1 MKNVILQENFH
12 ELTGSGGRAFHAI
25 SGSGARLRERKMI
38 KAPFMVAILI
48 GLFFFLTGLSVP
60 GILSKSIGFLANL
73 NTPLAMFTIG
83 IYLAQTD
90 VKKMFFRK
98 KLYLV
103 SFVRLAAAPFLS
115 LLLLSLLPASMQELK
130 LAVLIAAACP
140 VGSNVAVYA
149 QLHDK
154 DYPYAVETVV
164 ISTALSVLTIP
175 LLVQLAM
182 SLWGK

>member
-1 MKNVILQENFH
+1 MNV
-12 ELTGSGGRAFHAI
+12 
-25 SGSGARLRERKMI
+25 I

-48 GLFFFLTGLSVP
+48 GLFFFLTGLPVP

-103 SFVRLAAAPFLS
+103 SFVRLAAAPAPWAPMWRYMRS
-115 LLLLSLLPASMQELK
+115 YMTRITPTRWK
-130 LAVLIAAACP
+130 R
-140 VGSNVAVYA
+140 
-149 QLHDK
+149 
-154 DYPYAVETVV
+154 
-164 ISTALSVLTIP
+164 
-175 LLVQLAM
+175 
-182 SLWGK
+182 W